1 MLDTLEFARR
11 MIESGMPEK
20 TAEALAH
27 QLRAAIPEGQAATKT
42 DLAELRTE
50 LKTDLG
56 ELRTD
61 FEKLRTEV
69 KTDLGTMRTDVEKLR
84 TDFANLKVWV
94 LLIVIIGQVLP
105 VLGRW
110 LHWF

>member
-27 QLRAAIPEGQAATKT
+27 QLREALPEGQAATKA
-42 DLAELRTE
+42 DLAELRAE
-50 LKTDLG
+50 LKS
-56 ELRTD
+56 EIAALRTD
-61 FEKLRTEV
+61 FEKLRG
-69 KTDLGTMRTDVEKLR
+69 DFDKLR

-94 LLIVIIGQVLP
+94 LLIVIIGQLLP
-105 VLGRW
+105 ALGKWLRW
-110 LHWF
+110 F

>member
-11 MIESGMPEK
+11 MIEAGMPEK

-27 QLRAAIPEGQAATKT
+27 ELRDALPESQAATKA
-42 DLAELRTE
+42 DLAEMRTE
-50 LKTDLG
+50 
-56 ELRTD
+56 
-61 FEKLRTEV
+61 FEKLRTDV
-69 KTDLGTMRTDVEKLR
+69 KADVGGMRTDVEKLR

-105 VLGRW
+105 VLGKW